1 MKPLNYNKLV
11 RPDTFIGRYLSYMSV
26 QETALAY
33 DFWCALWLMSC
44 ALGRNVIVDRPR
56 APVFMNMYIVL
67 CAESG
72 VTRKSTAA
80 TLAFKILRQLNTL
93 LPEDERYEIIESK
106 SSPEMLLRALD
117 ERSTS
122 HGQAKLAITV
132 SEMVTFLGK
141 DRYTITMPGT
151 LTDLYDCPSDRS
163 GGGSLSRGE
172 YNYRNVYI
180 NLLTASTPTWLV
192 RAINP
197 EVIEGGFTSRCFFVV
212 SEKRKRSVPWPVIS
226 SDDEAQSSVLL
237 TDLHGYSIRAKE
249 VQKISISTGG
259 LATFSRWYTT
269 RDTHID
275 PFRASFESREDA
287 HILRVAAMLCINDS
301 SWHILNDHVRT
312 AIRIVEDVKRCAARI
327 FEGTGEVGRIAIG
340 IDKVREVLLASGKTA
355 VAKGQLYIAT
365 RKHLNRNELTSL
377 MDIMHELEMVQKFDQ
392 IRDGPGRPATYYRG
406 TRSLLA
412 KEATQTLLSEMELL
426 E

>member
-11 RPDTFIGRYLSYMSV
+11 RPDTFIGRYLAFMSSV
-26 QETALAY
+26 ETSQAY

-44 ALGRNVIVDRPR
+44 ALGRDIIVNRPR

-80 TLAFKILRQLNTL
+80 VIAFKLFRRLNNML
-93 LPEDERYEIIESK
+93 AKDDQYEIIESK

-117 ERSTS
+117 ERSKEY
-122 HGQAKLAITV
+122 GKGKLAITV

-151 LTDLYDCPSDRS
+151 LTDLYDCPDDRS

-172 YNYRNVYI
+172 YNYRNVYL
-180 NLLTASTPTWLV
+180 NLLTASTPSWLV

-197 EVIEGGFTSRCFFVV
+197 EVIEGGFTSRCYFVV
-212 SEKRKRSVPWPVIS
+212 SEKRKRAIPWPS
-226 SDDEAQSSVLL
+226 GEDETAVTTALL
-237 TDLHGYSIRAKE
+237 AELHAYHNRAKDTKQLE
-249 VQKISISTGG
+249 ISAGG
-259 LATFSRWYTT
+259 LATFSRWYIG
-269 RDTHID
+269 RDVHLD

-287 HILRVAAMLCINDS
+287 HVLRVAAMLCVNDGC
-301 SWHILNDHVRT
+301 WHILDSHVRT
-312 AIRIVEDVKRCAARI
+312 AVKIVADVKRGAARV

-340 IDKVREVLLASGKTA
+340 IDKVRELLLASGKTA
-355 VAKGQLYIAT
+355 VAKGQLYIAV
-365 RKHLNRNELTSL
+365 RKQLNRSELTAL
-377 MDIMHELEMVQKFDQ
+377 LDVMHELSMVQKFDQ
-392 IRDGPGRPATYYRG
+392 IREGPGRPATYYRG

-412 KEATQTLLSEMELL
+412 KEATQTLMAEMELI

>member
-1 MKPLNYNKLV
+1 MN
-11 RPDTFIGRYLSYMSV
+11 V

-44 ALGRNVIVDRPR
+44 ALGRDVFVARPR
-56 APVFMNMYIVL
+56 APVYMNMYIVL

-80 TLAFKILRQLNTL
+80 VIAFKLFRKLNMMFAE
-93 LPEDERYEIIESK
+93 EDRYEIIESK

-117 ERSTS
+117 ERSKIY
-122 HGQAKLAITV
+122 GRAKLSITV

-141 DRYTITMPGT
+141 DRYTITMPGI
-151 LTDLYDCPSDRS
+151 LTDLYDCPDDRS

-172 YNYRNVYI
+172 YNYKNVYL
-180 NLLTASTPTWLV
+180 NLLTASTPSWLV

-197 EVIEGGFTSRCFFVV
+197 EVIEGGFTSRCYFIV
-212 SEKRKRSVPWPVIS
+212 SEKRKRPIAWP
-226 SDDEAQSSVLL
+226 SDEDETGQTTYILETLRAF
-237 TDLHGYSIRAKE
+237 HERAK
-249 VQKISISTGG
+249 VIQKLQISPSG
-259 LATFSRWYTT
+259 LVSFTRWYNS
-269 RDTHID
+269 RDTHLD

-287 HILRVAAMLCINDS
+287 HVLRVAAILAINDG
-301 SWHILNDHVRT
+301 SWHIFDSHVRT
-312 AIRIVEDVKRCAARI
+312 AVRVVAEVKRGAARV

-340 IDKVREVLLASGKTA
+340 IDKVRELLLASGKTP
-355 VAKGQLYIAT
+355 VAKGQLYTAT
-365 RKHLNRNELTSL
+365 RKQLNRSELGAL
-377 MDIMHELEMVQKFDQ
+377 LDVMLELEMVQKFDQ
-392 IRDGPGRPATYYRG
+392 LREGPGRPAVYYRG

-412 KEATQTLLSEMELL
+412 KEATHTLLAEMELI